1 MKLRQRLAIGYI
13 RTKLKVTASVSVRQA
28 AEMALTLFCTPQV
41 KSKKEPPSIFKKAQK
56 HQRLL
61 GETSFTAYQWTSKP
75 QAPKVLILH
84 GFESAAK
91 NFSAYV
97 QPLLEKGMEVWA
109 VDAPAHGA
117 SAGNTITM
125 PEYAATIALMEQEFG
140 PYQSY
145 IAHSFGGLALMH
157 FLESLSN
164 LQNRRAV
171 LIAPAT
177 ETVTAIDMF
186 FHFLQLNTKV
196 RQAFDQLIFEKA
208 GVWPSHYS
216 IPRTLQRVQMPLLWI
231 HDEQDDIT
239 PIRDIQSLIATPPPH
254 LRFLITQGLGH
265 RKIYRDPRVQG
276 EVVDFL
282 SQSSA

>member
-1 MKLRQRLAIGYI
+1 MKLRQKLAIGYI
-13 RTKLKVTASVSVRQA
+13 RTKLKVTASLSAKQA
-28 AEMALTLFCTPQV
+28 AEMALTLFCTPQT
-41 KSKKEPPSIFKKAQK
+41 KSTKEPPPIFNSAIK
-56 HQRLL
+56 HQRQL
-61 GETSFTAYQWTSKP
+61 GETNFMAYQWKAAEH
-75 QAPKVLILH
+75 APKVLILH

-91 NFSAYV
+91 NFAAYV

-125 PEYAATIALMEQEFG
+125 PEYAATIALMEKEFG
-140 PYQSY
+140 PFHRFM
-145 IAHSFGGLALMH
+145 AHSFGGLALMH
-157 FLESLSN
+157 FLESVSD
-164 LQNRRAV
+164 LQGRRAV

-186 FHFLQLNTKV
+186 FHFLQLNAKV

-216 IPRTLQRVQMPLLWI
+216 IPRTLQQVSIPLLWI

-239 PIRDIQSLIATPPPH
+239 PIRDIQSLIEAPPPH
-254 LRFLITQGLGH
+254 LRFMITRGLGH
-265 RKIYRDPRVQG
+265 RKIYRDPAVQRAL
-276 EVVDFL
+276 VDFL
-282 SQSSA
+282 SRPSA